1 MKNNGIVCIGS
12 NYFSALNIS
21 EAAQEENFQQIIYD
35 RSVANLKISDLDA
48 HLEKTVFDVAPAKIF
63 LNIGDADI
71 ECDSFSV
78 GEFISKYEWA
88 LFNLHRKCKG
98 CRIYILSVVSDAP
111 CSKELN
117 ANLKNVAEN
126 FGCDFIDIASCKNEN
141 SGHEIFRAL
150 KNYMRDFPIDFCE
163 AMRCA

>member
-1 MKNNGIVCIGS
+1 MKSNGIVCIGS

-35 RSVANLKISDLDA
+35 RSVAGLKISDLGE
-48 HLEKTVFDVAPAKIF
+48 HLEKNVFDVAPAKIF
-63 LNIGDADI
+63 LNVGDADI
-71 ECDSFSV
+71 NCDSFSV
-78 GEFISKYEWA
+78 NEFISKYEWA
-88 LFNLHRKCKG
+88 LFNLHCKCKG

-111 CSKELN
+111 CSDELN
-117 ANLKNVAEN
+117 ENLKKVAEN
-126 FGCDFIDIASCKNEN
+126 FGCDFIDITSCEGKK
-141 SGHEIFRAL
+141 SGSEIFRAL

>member
-1 MKNNGIVCIGS
+1 MKNNGIFCIGS

-35 RSVANLKISDLDA
+35 RSVAGLKISNLET
-48 HLEKTVFDVAPAKIF
+48 HLEKNVFDVTPSKIF

-71 ECDSFSV
+71 DCDSFSV
-78 GEFISKYEWA
+78 DEFISKYEWA
-88 LFNLHRKCKG
+88 LFNLHCKCKG
-98 CRIYILSVVSDAP
+98 CRIYILSVISDAP

-117 ANLKNVAEN
+117 ESLKKVAEN
-126 FGCDFIDIASCKNEN
+126 FGCDFIDIAQCKNEKN
-141 SGHEIFRAL
+141 GHEIFHAL

>member
-21 EAAQEENFQQIIYD
+21 EAAQEEHFQQIVYD
-35 RSVANLKISDLDA
+35 RSAADLKISDLGMYV
-48 HLEKTVFDVAPAKIF
+48 EKTVFNVLPAKIF

-71 ECDSFSV
+71 DCDSFSV
-78 GEFISKYEWA
+78 GDFISKYEWA
-88 LFNLHRKCKG
+88 LFNLHCKCKG

-117 ANLKNVAEN
+117 ENLKNVAES
-126 FGCDFIDIASCKNEN
+126 FGCDFIDITECKNKN
-141 SGHEIFRAL
+141 SGSEIFHAL
-150 KNYMRDFPIDFCE
+150 KNYMRDFPIDFCD